1 MKTIVSKFG
10 KLVEDITS
18 QKGPFTLFVLTLPD
32 DTFAWDVLV
41 AAEWVDENQSK
52 ALSFLTKAIQ
62 STLTEKELLTISGVI
77 LLDNESFSDASA
89 SLKSEL
95 GYEAVDLE
103 LFGRHIQKAYIFVT
117 PEVEF
122 RAGPTALLR

>member
-1 MKTIVSKFG
+1 MRTIVSKFG
-10 KLVEDITS
+10 KLVEEITL
-18 QKGPFTLFVLTLPD
+18 QKGPFTLFALALPD

-41 AAEWVDENQSK
+41 AAEWIDVNQPES
-52 ALSFLTKAIQ
+52 LSFITKAIQ

-77 LLDNESFSDASA
+77 LLDNESFSNNSA
-89 SLKSEL
+89 PFKSEL
-95 GYEAVDLE
+95 GYEAVDIE

-122 RAGPTALLR
+122 RAGPTALAR